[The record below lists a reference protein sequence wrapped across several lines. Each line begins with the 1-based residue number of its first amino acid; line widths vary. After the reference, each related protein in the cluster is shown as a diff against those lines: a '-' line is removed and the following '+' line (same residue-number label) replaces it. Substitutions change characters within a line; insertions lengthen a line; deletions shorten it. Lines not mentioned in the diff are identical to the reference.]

1 MRRTIGSLAISG
13 LVGACFTSAVVL
25 AQAGGGAPA
34 QAPAA
39 EAKRAEGELRIIEG
53 KLAPSRPEPIVVPDK
68 KGRGAADPKGAAAAA
83 AGAVVQANVRVRAA
97 VIKGAQPAQ
106 ANRAPL
112 IQQFTNQASPLLR
125 AELLF
130 ARNVCQLNREELRK
144 INREAQEMLDEVV
157 AKLVDAQFQPRAR
170 LVVQPGGKMPQ
181 TLDSQQ
187 LLHDGVVTVM
197 KKNLSAVQWSRYD
210 AELKKRDE
218 NRKSATIRYFVD
230 AIDREVYLTPEQC
243 DRLEAALEEHWDS
256 GWTMYLENHL
266 FGNRYYPMT
275 IDPIV
280 TPLLSDAQRKVW
292 GGVPKVGVYW
302 GFSGML
308 AGFANDMDG
317 LEVEL
322 GEPARRGADAQAG
335 MGAMMK
341 MQGPVMQGM
350 VVETRE
356 VIRDVP
362 AKATSKKK
370 AAAAAAAE
378 KQLKRGAV
386 GGLEKSGDPKQ

>member
-1 MRRTIGSLAISG
+1 
-13 LVGACFTSAVVL
+13 
-25 AQAGGGAPA
+25 
-34 QAPAA
+34 
-39 EAKRAEGELRIIEG
+39 
-53 KLAPSRPEPIVVPDK
+53 
-68 KGRGAADPKGAAAAA
+68 
-83 AGAVVQANVRVRAA
+83 
-97 VIKGAQPAQ
+97 
-106 ANRAPL
+106 
-112 IQQFTNQASPLLR
+112 
-125 AELLF
+125 
-130 ARNVCQLNREELRK
+130 
-144 INREAQEMLDEVV
+144 MLDEVV

-170 LVVQPGGKMPQ
+170 VVVQGKMPQ
-181 TLDSQQ
+181 GLDSHQ
-187 LLHDGVVTVM
+187 LLHDGVITVM
-197 KKNLSAVQWSRYD
+197 KKNLSADQWSRYD
-210 AELKKRDE
+210 AEMQKRDE

-230 AIDREVYLTPEQC
+230 AIDRELYLTPEQC
-243 DRLEAALEEHWDS
+243 DRLEAALKDQWDS

-322 GEPARRGADAQAG
+322 GEPARRGQGANAG

-341 MQGPVMQGM
+341 MQVPAVQGVM
-350 VVETRE
+350 VETTE
-356 VIRDVP
+356 IIRGAP
-362 AKATSKKK
+362 AKVSSKKK
-370 AAAAAAAE
+370 AAAAAPAA

-386 GGLEKSGDPKQ
+386 DGREKAGDPKQ